1 MKDFK
6 ILYVKVSGL
15 HALYNQSVITSF
27 NKVIIVS
34 DDTLTLC
41 DGKIH
46 LCTVFEPAYSEFL
59 EQLKNFDVE
68 VVRL

>member
-1 MKDFK
+1 MNNFK
-6 ILYVKVSGL
+6 ISYVKVSGL
-15 HALYNQSVITSF
+15 HALYNQGVITSF

-41 DGKIH
+41 DDNIH
-46 LCTVFEPAYSEFL
+46 LCTLFEPAYSEFVDQL
-59 EQLKNFDVE
+59 ENFDVE